1 VNKVKEIKDL
11 IRQEVS
17 AALTRAEKAGQL
29 PAAPAPAFA
38 IDAPRDKNHGD
49 FAVNIAMLMA
59 KAAGMPPRQIAQ
71 ILKENFAENLAWL
84 GKLELAGPGFLNFY
98 LAPGYFHPV
107 LPAILAED
115 EAYGASDF
123 GGGVRVQIEFVS
135 ANPTGLLH
143 MGNARG
149 AALGDSLGNV
159 LSAAGY
165 LVSREYYINDAGNQI
180 ENFGKSLEARYL
192 ELLGEQATFPD
203 EGYQGEDITATAKRI
218 LEKEG
223 DRFLHVESS
232 LRREFMI
239 QAGLQEKLAA
249 IRQSLENFGVRYDV
263 WFSEQSLHD
272 SGEIQKTVNIL
283 GEKGLLRKR
292 DGALWLEAGAI
303 DDEKDE
309 VLVRASG
316 VPTYFAGDIA
326 YHRNKFER
334 GFQKLINIWGADHHG
349 HVARMKGAMGALGYN
364 PEDLEVILMQ
374 LVRLLRGHE
383 VVRMSKRTGQYVTLD
398 ELMEEVGRDA
408 ARFFFV
414 MRSAE
419 SQMDF
424 DLELAK
430 SQSAENPVYY
440 VQYAHAR
447 IHSLL
452 KLALAGDAAAGDAAN
467 ATAAGDAAD
476 AADAAGPSP
485 AAAATAAGPSPAADA
500 AAATAAASWAQ
511 ADRSLLVHPAE
522 IELIRK
528 LADLPEEIL
537 QAAVGREPQRLPR
550 YAMDLAALYH
560 SFYTEC
566 RCLVEDR
573 PLRQARLLLSDAT
586 RIVLRNVLGLIGVSA
601 PERM

>member
-1 VNKVKEIKDL
+1 MNKVKEIKEL
-11 IRQEVS
+11 IRLEIA
-17 AALTRAEKAGQL
+17 AALTRAEQKGLL
-29 PAAPAPAFA
+29 PAGKPPAFA

-49 FAVNIAMLMA
+49 FAVNIAMIMA
-59 KAAGMPPRQIAQ
+59 RTAGKAPRLIAQ
-71 ILKENFAENLAWL
+71 ILAEQLAPNPAWL
-84 GKLELAGPGFLNFY
+84 DKLEIAGPGFLNFY
-98 LAPGYFHPV
+98 LTPGYFYPV
-107 LPAILAED
+107 LGAILAED

-123 GGGVRVQIEFVS
+123 GGGQRVQIEFVS

-149 AALGDSLGNV
+149 AALGDSLANV
-159 LSAAGY
+159 LNAAGFV
-165 LVSREYYINDAGNQI
+165 VSREYYVNDAGNQI

-192 ELLGEQATFPD
+192 ELLGEAVAFPED
-203 EGYQGEDITATAKRI
+203 GYQGEDITETARRI

-223 DRFLHVESS
+223 DRFLHIDSS

-239 QAGLQEKLAA
+239 QAGLREKLRA
-249 IRQSLENFGVRYDV
+249 IRQSLDNFGIHYDV

-272 SGEIQKTVNIL
+272 QGEIQKTVNIL
-283 GEKGLLRKR
+283 EGKGLLYEK
-292 DGALWLEAGAI
+292 DGALWLKATALG
-303 DDEKDE
+303 DEKDE
-309 VLVRASG
+309 VMVRASG

-349 HVARMKGAMGALGYN
+349 HVARMKGAMGALGYD
-364 PEDLEVILMQ
+364 PDDLEVILMQ
-374 LVRLLRGHE
+374 LVRLLRDGQ
-383 VVRMSKRTGQYVTLD
+383 VVRMSKRSGQYITLD

-414 MRSAE
+414 MRGAE

-424 DLELAK
+424 DLDLAK
-430 SQSAENPVYY
+430 SQSSENPVYY

-452 KLALAGDAAAGDAAN
+452 KMALAEDAG
-467 ATAAGDAAD
+467 
-476 AADAAGPSP
+476 
-485 AAAATAAGPSPAADA
+485 AAAAASAGGAGAGADA
-500 AAATAAASWAQ
+500 VATGTSADATGAATAAAKGGSAWAG
-511 ADRSLLVHPAE
+511 ADCGRLVHPAE
-522 IELIRK
+522 LELIRK
-528 LADLPEEIL
+528 LADLPEEIV
-537 QAAVGREPQRLPR
+537 QAAAGREPQRLPR

-566 RCLVEDR
+566 RCLVDDR
-573 PLRQARLLLSDAT
+573 SLRQARLLLSDAT